1 MDIEGKIIE
10 ALENAENP
18 LKVSEIVEI
27 TGLDKK
33 DIDKAIK
40 EMKKEEKIISPKR
53 CCYVL
58 NN

>member
-53 CCYVL
+53 CYYVL

>member
-10 ALENAENP
+10 ALENSENP

-40 EMKKEEKIISPKR
+40 EMKKKKK
-53 CCYVL
+53 
-58 NN
+58 

>member
-10 ALENAENP
+10 ALENSENP

-40 EMKKEEKIISPKR
+40 EMKKEEKIISPNR
-53 CCYVL
+53 CYYVL

>member
-10 ALENAENP
+10 ALNDSENP

-33 DIDKAIK
+33 DVDKAIK

-53 CCYVL
+53 CYYVL

>member
-53 CCYVL
+53 CYYVL
-58 NN
+58 ND